1 MMESDSQTVRQRR
14 IQEREAM
21 KDKVENMKLKMKQT
35 ETSQQRWNSAMRV
48 LIPLLLLVVV
58 LAGLYFL
65 YHQVILNN
73 NDVKKPLEMNS
84 NIEPNEMK
92 ESMIEEVDDT
102 EDLYLEL

>member
-35 ETSQQRWNSAMRV
+35 ETSQQRWNSLMRV

-73 NDVKKPLEMNS
+73 NNLKKPLEMNS